1 MEHFTPVQDIDGLV
15 DDARISY
22 AQGRTRSASWR
33 EQQLRALYRFTIKEE
48 DALTAAVHMD
58 LRKSPAET
66 VIFEIGFVRNA
77 IIYALEHL
85 HDWMNP
91 TKVCGGSLAFAL
103 DRCEIRND
111 PLGVVLIIGTWNY
124 PIYLSLS
131 PLVSAISAG
140 NAVVMKFSEL
150 APHTS
155 LALYSLLPKY
165 MDPTSIKYVY
175 GDIPQSSKLLEMP
188 FGLIFY
194 TGNATVARVVMQA
207 AAKHLTPV
215 VLELGG
221 KSPTCVAPDHVYVH
235 KSIAQDFYAYVPTAI
250 KELLGDNPAASD
262 VYPRLINR
270 RHFER
275 LEKVLGDQLKV
286 AGTEIV
292 HGGQMNSNDL
302 FISPTVL
309 RGVSADATIH
319 PIMDGEIFGP
329 ILPIIEYSDIEDVF
343 AAIREIGKTP
353 LALYPF
359 SSNQKFI
366 DRVIKNVPSGNV
378 VANDL
383 ILSLAVDSLPFGG
396 MGESGMGAYHGKFGF
411 DAFTKSRAVMIRPNS
426 LEILNKIRYQQ
437 VSFNRKKAPYHIVCW
452 LLFRHMPSRFMLN
465 VRRLSMWTK
474 RAVGGLGLPLAVVLG
489 IMIGGGLIRLVDN
502 SKKLYISTTQ
512 FAMLNRHS
520 NSTKQAAV
528 AVL

>member
-221 KSPTCVAPDHVYVH
+221 KSPVIVDKQTDVQSTVKRILWAKIINAGQTCVAPDHVYVH

-489 IMIGGGLIRLVDN
+489 IMIGYFLP
-502 SKKLYISTTQ
+502 
-512 FAMLNRHS
+512 RH
-520 NSTKQAAV
+520 
-528 AVL
+528 